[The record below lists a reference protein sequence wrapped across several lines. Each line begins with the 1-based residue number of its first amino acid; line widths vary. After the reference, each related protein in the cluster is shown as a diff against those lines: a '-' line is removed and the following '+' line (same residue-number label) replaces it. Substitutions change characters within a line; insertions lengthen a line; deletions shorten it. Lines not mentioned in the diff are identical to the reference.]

1 MCDELWWYSTTYSFH
16 SLVLQSP
23 GICSCGSWQS
33 RNSDLVRCGTESYSK
48 AGKRLNRLKAETHWN
63 ALNSFSSSL
72 CWKYCTSLAW
82 MLWTLWTACALPSLG
97 QNSHSGLDPLR
108 LDPLAKGARHCN
120 VSETSSRS
128 KLHSC
133 MKHRNSK
140 RIRIQVEKEL
150 FKSFLVVFF
159 SSFSFIIFLNSVHK
173 QSQASFT
180 NDVAR
185 LSVQLEDFSAMK
197 RIRESRNLLFDCR
210 RISEKWRTPG
220 YSKHQC
226 QTIET
231 RSIPESAALLGW
243 LTHWMWCVLVRRFLQ
258 ILHVWS
264 RV

>member
-159 SSFSFIIFLNSVHK
+159 FFFFFYN
-173 QSQASFT
+173 
-180 NDVAR
+180 
-185 LSVQLEDFSAMK
+185 
-197 RIRESRNLLFDCR
+197 
-210 RISEKWRTPG
+210 ISEFCPQAIPGQLYQWCGTAVCPTGGLLSNETYPGVQKPVVWLQEDKRKMEDTWLFEASMSNHRNSINTWVCCFAWVTDALNVMCFSTPLPTDP
-220 YSKHQC
+220 SC
-226 QTIET
+226 LI
-231 RSIPESAALLGW
+231 
-243 LTHWMWCVLVRRFLQ
+243 
-258 ILHVWS
+258 
-264 RV
+264 